1 MTGIVLTKRLAKSGR
16 CRLRNRCTTVPFHDP
31 VLSTEAYEVGD
42 AKVTCF
48 VSTNYFAVYRWLL
61 KNGTAIFKRVQ
72 SPYAL
77 VAVLDDQGSITVG
90 GKEYPLKKGQHFI
103 LTTLADQWT
112 IKGDM
117 MIIAFEPGSDSLKA

>member
-103 LTTLADQWT
+103 ITTLADHLS
-112 IKGDM
+112 KENS
-117 MIIAFEPGSDSLKA
+117 ALLH

>member
-90 GKEYPLKKGQHFI
+90 GKVKKG
-103 LTTLADQWT
+103 
-112 IKGDM
+112 
-117 MIIAFEPGSDSLKA
+117 